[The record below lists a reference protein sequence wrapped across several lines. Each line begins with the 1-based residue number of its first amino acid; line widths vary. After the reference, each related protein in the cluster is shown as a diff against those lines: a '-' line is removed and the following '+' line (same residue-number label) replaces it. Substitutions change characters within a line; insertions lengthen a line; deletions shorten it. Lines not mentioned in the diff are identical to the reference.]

1 MVMGVFWDNLR
12 KNEIDFFKGNLWFKG
27 GLDSFSQNNSNK
39 SKEGVSL
46 LGLVC
51 HIKGRAIADK

>member
-1 MVMGVFWDNLR
+1 MGVFWDNLR
-12 KNEIDFFKGNLWFKG
+12 KNENDFFKG
-27 GLDSFSQNNSNK
+27 GLDSFSQNNTNK

-51 HIKGRAIADK
+51 HIKGHAIVDK